1 MSDPEA
7 LPAVSP
13 GPHLEKVEAIGA
25 TGGEV
30 LEALRQILSVL
41 HGAAAL
47 HGLEVHHGLLI
58 APVKQ
63 VDVCVVTGRGRL
75 VCVLRPGSARVFV
88 SLSAAG

>member
-25 TGGEV
+25 TSREV
-30 LEALRQILSVL
+30 LEALRQVLSVL
-41 HGAAAL
+41 HSAAAL

-58 APVKQ
+58 APVEQ
-63 VDVCVVTGRGRL
+63 VDVCMVTGWGRL

-88 SLSAAG
+88 SSFVAS